1 MNFIEVILPLPLNAV
16 FTYTVPDKLRPR
28 IHVGTR
34 VVVPFGRRK
43 FYTAIV
49 CNLVAAEP
57 TGYEVKSIERVLDPA
72 DEPVLL
78 HPQLKFWSWIA
89 DYYLCTVGDVMRAA
103 LPSGLKLESETFI
116 ETATDCDLADLEGLS
131 DEEAIVMQTLV
142 HNGRMTV
149 GELVKKSGL
158 SARPEQIITRLID
171 RGLAMISEKILERY
185 RTLKHTIVC
194 LPEESNMT
202 GWRAMAFAKVRGAA
216 KQEKLLLTALQL
228 AGKGHE
234 IDKSE
239 LLEKSGCSSAILKA
253 LADKGIVSVIKR
265 EVNRFAPRE
274 GAELQALPTL
284 SGAQLQALN
293 SVIATWL
300 DDRKDVT
307 LLRGVTSSGKTEIYI
322 HLIHRAMADRRQ
334 ALFLVPEIALTTQLT
349 ERLQRVFGSKVIVYH
364 SKFTDNER
372 VDIWKRLRRSSEPCV
387 VIGARSS
394 VFLPF
399 SNLGLVIVDEEHE
412 PSYKQH
418 DPAPRYNA
426 RDCAI
431 VLASMHGAKTLLGS
445 ASPAIETFYKARSG
459 RYGLVELTERFGGVG
474 LPTIEVVD
482 MKREW
487 KKYWSD
493 SPFAPT
499 VKEQLEQALA
509 NKHQSIIFHNRR
521 GFAPMARCRQ
531 CAYVPKC
538 DHCDV
543 SLTYHRREDRLVC
556 HYCGAEYPL
565 PKICPV
571 CGEPA
576 IEIIGYGT
584 EKIEDLI
591 EKELPQARI
600 LRMDLDT
607 TRNKDG
613 YLDIISKFSQR
624 KADVLVG
631 TQMVTKGLDFD
642 GVRIVAVLSADT
654 LINLPDF
661 RASERA
667 FNMLLQVAGRAG
679 RREQTGKV
687 IIQTGQP
694 EHPLIKFLTSH
705 DYYGFYDHELAER
718 QEHFYPPFSRMVFIY
733 MKHRDENTLQVVTEQ
748 YGVRLRR
755 LLGDRVSGP
764 DRPAVSRIQSLHIR
778 RFMLKIEVNA
788 SMIKVKQLLRQL
800 FEDMHNEGLM
810 RGTAV
815 SYDVDPA

>member
-1 MNFIEVILPLPLNAV
+1 
-16 FTYTVPDKLRPR
+16 
-28 IHVGTR
+28 
-34 VVVPFGRRK
+34 
-43 FYTAIV
+43 
-49 CNLVAAEP
+49 
-57 TGYEVKSIERVLDPA
+57 
-72 DEPVLL
+72 
-78 HPQLKFWSWIA
+78 
-89 DYYLCTVGDVMRAA
+89 
-103 LPSGLKLESETFI
+103 
-116 ETATDCDLADLEGLS
+116 
-131 DEEAIVMQTLV
+131 
-142 HNGRMTV
+142 
-149 GELVKKSGL
+149 
-158 SARPEQIITRLID
+158 
-171 RGLAMISEKILERY
+171 
-185 RTLKHTIVC
+185 
-194 LPEESNMT
+194 
-202 GWRAMAFAKVRGAA
+202 
-216 KQEKLLLTALQL
+216 
-228 AGKGHE
+228 
-234 IDKSE
+234 
-239 LLEKSGCSSAILKA
+239 
-253 LADKGIVSVIKR
+253 
-265 EVNRFAPRE
+265 
-274 GAELQALPTL
+274 
-284 SGAQLQALN
+284 
-293 SVIATWL
+293 
-300 DDRKDVT
+300 
-307 LLRGVTSSGKTEIYI
+307 
-322 HLIHRAMADRRQ
+322 
-334 ALFLVPEIALTTQLT
+334 
-349 ERLQRVFGSKVIVYH
+349 
-364 SKFTDNER
+364 
-372 VDIWKRLRRSSEPCV
+372 
-387 VIGARSS
+387 
-394 VFLPF
+394 
-399 SNLGLVIVDEEHE
+399 
-412 PSYKQH
+412 
-418 DPAPRYNA
+418 
-426 RDCAI
+426 
-431 VLASMHGAKTLLGS
+431 
-445 ASPAIETFYKARSG
+445 
-459 RYGLVELTERFGGVG
+459 
-474 LPTIEVVD
+474 
-482 MKREW
+482 
-487 KKYWSD
+487 
-493 SPFAPT
+493 
-499 VKEQLEQALA
+499 
-509 NKHQSIIFHNRR
+509 
-521 GFAPMARCRQ
+521 MARCRQ

-613 YLDIISKFSQR
+613 YLDIISNFSQR

-694 EHPLIKFLTSH
+694 QHPLIKFLTTH

-718 QEHFYPPFSRMVFIY
+718 QEHFYPPFSRMVFVY

-810 RGTAV
+810 HGTAV